1 MNTQEIKMI
10 DDIVKSVSAREE
22 LSQIRQDLA
31 SIYTQAL
38 LTSQTDMVMECSVKI
53 NKARDLDRR
62 LKEEINKRMA
72 VLMVSHMIR
81 SIY

>member
-1 MNTQEIKMI
+1 MNTQEIQMI

-22 LSQIRQDLA
+22 ISQIRQDLA

>member
-22 LSQIRQDLA
+22 ISQIRQDLA

-72 VLMVSHMIR
+72 VLMVSHMIK

>member
-1 MNTQEIKMI
+1 MNTQEIQMI

-31 SIYTQAL
+31 SMYTQAL
-38 LTSQTDMVMECSVKI
+38 LSSQTDMVMECSVKI
-53 NKARDLDRR
+53 NKARDLDSR

-72 VLMVSHMIR
+72 VLMVSHMIK

>member
-1 MNTQEIKMI
+1 MNTQEIQMI

-31 SIYTQAL
+31 SMYTQAL
-38 LTSQTDMVMECSVKI
+38 LASQTDMVVAVSAQI
-53 NKARDLDRR
+53 NEVRDIDSR

>member
-22 LSQIRQDLA
+22 ISQIRQDLA

-53 NKARDLDRR
+53 NEVRDIDSR

-72 VLMVSHMIR
+72 VLMVSHMIK

>member
-10 DDIVKSVSAREE
+10 DDIVKSISAREE

-31 SIYTQAL
+31 SVYTQAL
-38 LTSQTDMVMECSVKI
+38 LTNQTDMVVECSVRI
-53 NKARDLDRR
+53 NEVRDIDSR
-62 LKEEINKRMA
+62 LNEEINKRMA
-72 VLMVSHMIR
+72 VLMVSHMIK

>member
-10 DDIVKSVSAREE
+10 DDIVKSISAREE
-22 LSQIRQDLA
+22 LSRIRQDLA

-38 LTSQTDMVMECSVKI
+38 LASQTDIVVAVSAQI
-53 NKARDLDRR
+53 NEVRDIDSR
-62 LKEEINKRMA
+62 LKEEINKRMTA
-72 VLMVSHMIR
+72 LMVIHMIK

>member
-31 SIYTQAL
+31 SMYTQAL
-38 LTSQTDMVMECSVKI
+38 LASQTDMVVAVSAQI
-53 NKARDLDRR
+53 NEVRDIDSR

-72 VLMVSHMIR
+72 VLMVSHMIK

>member
-10 DDIVKSVSAREE
+10 DDIVKSISAREE

-31 SIYTQAL
+31 SMYTQAL
-38 LTSQTDMVMECSVKI
+38 LTSQTDMVMECSVRI
-53 NKARDLDRR
+53 NEVRDIDSR
-62 LKEEINKRMA
+62 LKEEINKRMTA
-72 VLMVSHMIR
+72 LMVIHMIK

>member
-22 LSQIRQDLA
+22 ISQIRQDLA
-31 SIYTQAL
+31 SMYTQAL
-38 LTSQTDMVMECSVKI
+38 LASQTDIVVAVSAQI
-53 NKARDLDRR
+53 NEVRDIDSR

-72 VLMVSHMIR
+72 VLMISHMIK

>member
-1 MNTQEIKMI
+1 MNTQEIQMI

-22 LSQIRQDLA
+22 ISQIRQDLA
-31 SIYTQAL
+31 SMYTQAL
-38 LTSQTDMVMECSVKI
+38 LASQTDMVVAVSAQI
-53 NKARDLDRR
+53 NEVRDIDSR

-72 VLMVSHMIR
+72 VLMVSHMIK

>member
-10 DDIVKSVSAREE
+10 DDIVKSISAREE

>member
-1 MNTQEIKMI
+1 MNTQEIQMI

-31 SIYTQAL
+31 SMYTQAL
-38 LTSQTDMVMECSVKI
+38 LASQTDMVVACSARI
-53 NKARDLDRR
+53 NEVRDIDSR

-72 VLMVSHMIR
+72 VLMVSHMIK

>member
-22 LSQIRQDLA
+22 ISQIRQDLA
-31 SIYTQAL
+31 SMYTQAL
-38 LTSQTDMVMECSVKI
+38 LASQTDIVVAVSAQI
-53 NKARDLDRR
+53 NEVRDIDSR

-72 VLMVSHMIR
+72 VLMVSHMIK

>member
-72 VLMVSHMIR
+72 VLMISHMIK

>member
-1 MNTQEIKMI
+1 MNTQEIQMI

-31 SIYTQAL
+31 SMYTQAL
-38 LTSQTDMVMECSVKI
+38 LASQTDMVVACSARI
-53 NKARDLDRR
+53 NEVRDIDGL
-62 LKEEINKRMA
+62 LLNEINKRMA
-72 VLMVSHMIR
+72 VLMVSHMIK

>member
-10 DDIVKSVSAREE
+10 DDIVKSISAREE
-22 LSQIRQDLA
+22 LSQIRQYLA

-38 LTSQTDMVMECSVKI
+38 LTSQTDMVMECSVRI
-53 NKARDLDRR
+53 NEVRDIDSR
-62 LKEEINKRMA
+62 LKEEINKRMTA
-72 VLMVSHMIR
+72 LMVIHMIK

>member
-10 DDIVKSVSAREE
+10 DDIVKSISAREE

-31 SIYTQAL
+31 SVYTQAL

-53 NKARDLDRR
+53 NKTRDLDRR

>member
-22 LSQIRQDLA
+22 ISQIRQDLA

-38 LTSQTDMVMECSVKI
+38 LASQTDIVVAVSAQI
-53 NKARDLDRR
+53 NKVRDIDSR

-72 VLMVSHMIR
+72 ALMVSHMIK

>member
-10 DDIVKSVSAREE
+10 DDIVKSISAREE
-22 LSQIRQDLA
+22 ISQIRQDLA

-53 NKARDLDRR
+53 NEVRDIDRR

-72 VLMVSHMIR
+72 ALMISHMIK

>member
-22 LSQIRQDLA
+22 ISQIRQDLA

-38 LTSQTDMVMECSVKI
+38 LASQTDIVVAVSAQI
-53 NKARDLDRR
+53 NEVRDIDSR

-72 VLMVSHMIR
+72 VLMVSHMIK

>member
-10 DDIVKSVSAREE
+10 DDIVKSISAREE
-22 LSQIRQDLA
+22 LSRIRQDLA
-31 SIYTQAL
+31 SMYTQAL
-38 LTSQTDMVMECSVKI
+38 LTSQTDMVMECSVRI
-53 NKARDLDRR
+53 NEVRDIDSR

-72 VLMVSHMIR
+72 ALMVSHMIK

>member
-72 VLMVSHMIR
+72 VLMVSHMIK